1 MEPLQLALIAW
12 ITGYLS
18 VSLGMGYGTI
28 MVPLLVFLGHGL
40 LDSVAAILLTQ
51 FAGSLAAVAFHRWAG
66 NASFS
71 RGTLELRTGLIM
83 GLAGALASIAA
94 VRIALGVDE
103 RILQIYVGAVVAATG
118 LFTLLA
124 RGRSLDGGE
133 PSTRSLLLVA
143 AVASLNKGLTGTG
156 YGPIVTGGQMALGID
171 PRRAVATTS
180 FAEILVCGV
189 AGLYYASSG
198 VFDPALVL
206 PLFAGSL
213 LAAPLAAATVRR
225 GGSRLKPVVG
235 TTILILG
242 LALLYTTI

>member
-12 ITGYLS
+12 ITEYLS

-28 MVPLLVFLGHGL
+28 MVPLLIFLGHDL

-83 GLAGALASIAA
+83 GLAGALASLAA

-103 RILQIYVGAVVAATG
+103 RVLQVYVGIVVAATG
-118 LFTLLA
+118 VFTLLA
-124 RGRSLDGGE
+124 KGKSLDGGE
-133 PSTRSLLLVA
+133 PSTRSLLVIA
-143 AVASLNKGLTGTG
+143 SVASLNKGLTGTG

-171 PRRAVATTS
+171 PRKAVATTS
-180 FAEILVCGV
+180 FAEILVCGA
-189 AGLYYASSG
+189 AGFYYASSG
-198 VFDPALVL
+198 VFDLTLVL
-206 PLFAGSL
+206 PLLVGSL

-225 GGSRLKPVVG
+225 GGSKLKPVIGV
-235 TTILILG
+235 TVLLLG
-242 LALLYTTI
+242 LTLLYTAI